1 VLTGLLF
8 LHRISDNRMTGTAR
22 RNTHVFEM
30 LCGAGGLRNVIL
42 VTTMWDSVDEQ
53 AGLLREKELRLNFWQ
68 SMSRSG
74 SRMAR
79 FDNTHQSAWS
89 ILDQFTGFRRPL
101 QLQVE
106 MVDQGK
112 SLVRTAAGMALLQW
126 LDQLISQFRDTIA
139 AIRQRLRSIPKG
151 SDIAEELLLD
161 QLTAQSNINGA
172 SAQKRSLSRKRK
184 AEKTADPVSLIN
196 EGKVVEEVATK
207 AHMNAE
213 LKEREER
220 SCDDKEERIPDI
232 AAITRAND
240 ASQKVPDYKTALGN
254 GTMAEDIPG
263 SWKFFANPDKSSHY
277 TDFTRFADMARAS
290 FAIIE
295 LWGKQQRFVC

>member
-42 VTTMWDSVDEQ
+42 VTTMWDSVDMQ
-53 AGLLREKELRLNFWQ
+53 AGLLREKELWLNFWQ

-126 LDQLISQFRDTIA
+126 LDHLISQFRDTLA
-139 AIRQRLRSIPKG
+139 TIRRRLRSIPKG
-151 SDIAEELLLD
+151 SDIAGELLLD
-161 QLTAQSNINGA
+161 KLTAQSNINGA
-172 SAQKRSLSRKRK
+172 IAQKRSLNRKRK
-184 AEKTADPVSLIN
+184 AEKIADPVSP
-196 EGKVVEEVATK
+196 EK
-207 AHMNAE
+207 
-213 LKEREER
+213 

-232 AAITRAND
+232 AAIIRAND
-240 ASQKVPDYKTALGN
+240 TSQKVPDDKTALGN

-263 SWKFFANPDKSSHY
+263 SWKFFANPDKSPHD
-277 TDFTRFADMARAS
+277 TDFTGFADMARAS
-290 FAIIE
+290 FAILE
-295 LWGKQQRFVC
+295 LWGKQQRFAC